1 MRIQLEIKNYRCFA
15 DDHPVRIDLR
25 DGAIAFVGVNNAG
38 KSTVLRMLFE
48 LRSLFTQ
55 ISEGQPL
62 QPALNGNP
70 GGNNTI
76 QIAGVADAREIF
88 SNRNGRE
95 LTITLKVSDD
105 DSDTLLPSAVELSI
119 SRENPRM
126 FLARFHDG
134 SSWLPRGN
142 FAVSGLTA
150 DALNREGAAVCS
162 LAPYRTAG
170 RLLANALYIPAV
182 RNAVQVGATQ
192 PYYDLQIGQAFVGAW
207 DRFKAGPDKQSNE
220 RAREVEQEIGRIF
233 ALDDFQINAAEGNDT
248 LQLFIGPKSYRL
260 HELGAGLAQFIVV
273 LGFAAIRRPDLILLD
288 EPELNLHP
296 ALQLDFLTTLATF
309 SQSGVIFATHNL
321 GLARA
326 AAETVYTVRRIEQ
339 GLSEVRT
346 LETTPHL
353 AQFAGELGFSAY
365 HELGFERILVVEGST
380 DLKTVQRLIR
390 SYGIAHQVMLM
401 HLGGREQ
408 IHARGVDQLVELQ
421 RITPKISVLIDSE
434 REAEG
439 ETLQDRIE
447 DFVNGCAAAS
457 ISCHVLE
464 RRAIENYFPE
474 DAIQRAIGDHYAA
487 LAPFERLGATSA
499 GWSKRDNWRIADEM
513 SCSDLDGTD
522 LGQFFHALASEN

>member
-1 MRIQLEIKNYRCFA
+1 VRIQLEIKNYRCFA
-15 DDHPVRIDLR
+15 DDHPVRIDIR
-25 DGAIAFVGVNNAG
+25 EGAIAFVGVNNAG
-38 KSTVLRMLFE
+38 KSTLLRMLFE
-48 LRSLFTQ
+48 LRTLFARV
-55 ISEGQPL
+55 SEGQPL
-62 QPALNGNP
+62 QPALNGNER
-70 GGNNTI
+70 GSNQITI
-76 QIAGVADAREIF
+76 DGVADQQEIF
-88 SNRNGRE
+88 SNRNRRE
-95 LTITLKVSDD
+95 LTITVRVEGDEP
-105 DSDTLLPSAVELSI
+105 DTLLPSALELSI
-119 SRENPRM
+119 SRDRPTT
-126 FLARFHDG
+126 FFARFNDG
-134 SSWLPRGN
+134 ASWLAGTN
-142 FAVSGLTA
+142 FSASQDS
-150 DALNREGAAVCS
+150 DALRLGDTPVS
-162 LAPYRTAG
+162 PVGPYREAG
-170 RLLANALYIPAV
+170 QLLANALYIPAV

-273 LGFAAIRRPDLILLD
+273 LGFAAIRRPALILLD

-309 SQSGVIFATHNL
+309 SRSGVIFSTHNL

-326 AAETVYTVRRIEQ
+326 AAETVYTVRRVEQ

-346 LETTPHL
+346 LEATPQL

-380 DLKTVQRLIR
+380 DLKTVQRLMR
-390 SYGIAHQVMLM
+390 SYGIEHQVLLM

-408 IHARGVDQLVELQ
+408 IHARGLEQLVELQ
-421 RITPKISVLIDSE
+421 RITPKVSVLIDSE
-434 REAEG
+434 RDAEQ
-439 ETLQDRIE
+439 EKLRERIE
-447 DFVNGCAAAS
+447 EFVDGCAAAA
-457 ISCHVLE
+457 IPCHVLA

-474 DAIQRAIGDHYAA
+474 DAIQRAIGDRYAA
-487 LAPFERLGATSA
+487 LAPFERLGATRE

-513 SCSDLDGTD
+513 SRSDLDGTD
-522 LGQFFHALASEN
+522 LDEFFSALATEE